1 VVVVTGGVGL
11 GEPVATRLAVAVGV
25 SVSVV
30 AGATSK
36 STTRV

>member
-25 SVSVV
+25 SVVV